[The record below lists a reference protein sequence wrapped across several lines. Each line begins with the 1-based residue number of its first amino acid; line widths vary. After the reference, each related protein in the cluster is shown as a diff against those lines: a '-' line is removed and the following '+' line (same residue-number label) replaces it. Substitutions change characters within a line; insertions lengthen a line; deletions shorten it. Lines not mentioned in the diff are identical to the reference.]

1 MTAPYDYINL
11 PSKLGTLIFLKHIN
25 PKMIR
30 IQNALP
36 RNIKCAQVSQNQPQ
50 PALTQ
55 PDQTHPTR
63 VKMDFAER

>member
-11 PSKLGTLIFLKHIN
+11 PSKFINHIFLQTFRF
-25 PKMIR
+25 KMIR

-36 RNIKCAQVSQNQPQ
+36 CNIKCAQISQKQPQ

-55 PDQTHPTR
+55 PDRTHPTR